1 MTRDCFSQ
9 KGRSRKKSENELRIF
24 LALFARH
31 VVEQKDMRVGTRTTR
46 ADDVETDWGLK
57 EQALQK
63 VQPSTPSQT
72 TAFPP
77 HGYGYAPPFSGTCLI
92 MRTLEKTAEI
102 AWARQ
107 VAIQHSCARG
117 IPQNKLLP
125 IWQYADVRHIRPS
138 RRLDRGGAAQSRAA
152 LRAKC
157 SAVWFK
163 ISPFVDQ
170 RPSPLIWALLAI
182 SITILFVCPRTI
194 FKPRVLAR
202 SVWFSLCPQCRS
214 CQT

>member
-157 SAVWFK
+157 SAVWFQN
-163 ISPFVDQ
+163 I
-170 RPSPLIWALLAI
+170 AL
-182 SITILFVCPRTI
+182 C
-194 FKPRVLAR
+194 
-202 SVWFSLCPQCRS
+202 
-214 CQT
+214 